1 MRITEELLRKK
12 AEHNEGMLSNLE
24 EIALHQLEIERI
36 ENFDKL
42 CRHIQILLLQNNLI
56 EKMENLSKLKEL
68 TYLNLALNNISVI
81 ENIENCESLE
91 KLDMTCNF
99 IEPKTLLESAFNLK
113 KCEAIRELYLTG
125 NPCTDFK
132 PYREI
137 IVAVVDQLVILDGK
151 EILPSER
158 ISSKQNYD
166 DNVSQLEAMIEELQA
181 RRDRMTPQDLEN
193 TYTKEYRK
201 KIYQEAAQ
209 EKAKEEESK
218 PKPEKKKVPSK
229 YLLSGEMRQCNEGKY
244 EFALLEYEDPKYT
257 IFTIQLPR
265 FMDTSLISTEIYP
278 NFISLMIKDKLTQIK
293 LWEEVMTTPI
303 ELKRSSTTGE
313 LFIKLQKIKYDEVIA
328 RRINGEKEKAKQ
340 KSEANKAEINENRAQ
355 NIRAGDSD
363 DEIPD
368 LE

>member
-12 AEHNEGMLSNLE
+12 AEHNEGMLANLE

-81 ENIENCESLE
+81 ENIEHCESLE

-99 IEPKTLLESAFNLK
+99 IEPKNLLESAFNLK
-113 KCEAIRELYLTG
+113 KCAAIRELYLTG

-137 IVAVVDQLVILDGK
+137 IAAVVDQMVILDGK

-158 ISSKQNYD
+158 IIAKQNYD
-166 DNVSQLEAMIEELQA
+166 DNVAKLEAMIDELQA
-181 RRDRMTPQDLEN
+181 KRDRMTPEEREN
-193 TYTKEYRK
+193 AYNKEYRK
-201 KIYQEAAQ
+201 KIYQEAAK

-218 PKPEKKKVPSK
+218 PKPEKKKAPSK
-229 YLLSGEMRQCNEGKY
+229 YLPSGEMRQCNEGKF
-244 EFALLEYEDPKYT
+244 EFALSEYDDPKYT
-257 IFTIQLPR
+257 VFTIQLPR

-278 NFISLMIKDKLTQIK
+278 NFISIMAKGKLTQIR

-303 ELKRSSTTGE
+303 ELKRSSITGE
-313 LFIKLQKIKYDEVIA
+313 VYIKLQKIKYDEVIA
-328 RRINGEKEKAKQ
+328 RQIKSEKEKAKQ
-340 KSEANKAEINENRAQ
+340 KSEATKTEVKENRTQNAQ
-355 NIRAGDSD
+355 TVDSD
-363 DEIPD
+363 DDIPD

>member
-12 AEHNEGMLSNLE
+12 AEHNEGMLATLE

-56 EKMENLSKLKEL
+56 EKMENLNKLKEL

-81 ENIENCESLE
+81 ENIEHCESLE

-99 IEPKTLLESAFNLK
+99 IEPKNLLESAFNLK
-113 KCEAIRELYLTG
+113 KCAAIRELYLTG

-137 IVAVVDQLVILDGK
+137 ISAVVDQLVILDGK

-158 ISSKQNYD
+158 IIAKQNFEA
-166 DNVSQLEAMIEELQA
+166 NVSQLELMTEELQ
-181 RRDRMTPQDLEN
+181 RKYEQLSPEQREN
-193 TYTKEYRK
+193 TYNKEYRK
-201 KIYQEAAQ
+201 KIYQEAAK

-218 PKPEKKKVPSK
+218 PKPETKKAPSK
-229 YLLSGEMRQCNEGKY
+229 FLPSGEMRQCNEGKY
-244 EFALLEYEDPKYT
+244 EFTLAEYDDPKFT
-257 IFTIQLPR
+257 VFTISLPR
-265 FMDTSLISTEIYP
+265 FMDTSLIATEIHP
-278 NFISLMIKDKLTQIK
+278 TFISIMAKDKLTQIR
-293 LWEEVMTTPI
+293 LWEEVMTTPV

-313 LFIKLQKIKYDEVIA
+313 LYIKLQKIRYDEVIA
-328 RRINGEKEKAKQ
+328 RKINTEKEKAKQ
-340 KSEANKAEINENRAQ
+340 KSKVPETNTNENQTQ
-355 NIRAGDSD
+355 NILAD
-363 DEIPD
+363 DIPD